1 MELGKRERLIYV
13 WGWEACHFS
22 MHTPHTKTLP
32 LILPSFRSARTL
44 AESLN
49 LCSVCLSGNLCNS
62 NWSPA
67 AGVARITN
75 EDTSSLPVL
84 PVLSGYFK
92 GH

>member
-1 MELGKRERLIYV
+1 MGGLPFFH
-13 WGWEACHFS
+13 AH
-22 MHTPHTKTLP
+22 PHTKTLP